1 MAAPCSTGGSF
12 PVLSVTDAWLIP
24 AGDTPYVGF
33 PTQLIQWSKGPTGQC
48 PLWVISGY
56 LHCNGSCPLYPPKA
70 DMCGATRECLLWANS
85 GHRTLHSIT
94 SLARPRTESGIV
106 KPIFFAVLRFTTKSN
121 FVACSTGRSAGFTP
135 LKILSTK
142 YAARRYMVGR
152 FSP

>member
-1 MAAPCSTGGSF
+1 MAAPCSIGGSF

-70 DMCGATRECLLWANS
+70 DMCCATRDVCFGPIADIAHFIRS
-85 GHRTLHSIT
+85 HRWRGQGLN
-94 SLARPRTESGIV
+94 LES
-106 KPIFFAVLRFTTKSN
+106 S
-121 FVACSTGRSAGFTP
+121 S
-135 LKILSTK
+135 
-142 YAARRYMVGR
+142 R
-152 FSP
+152 FSSRY